1 MDNLNANTTVNSTAQ
16 YSIDNGTLFPFQVA
30 AQNSTV
36 QIYNLTS
43 FQTPALPPGPHR
55 LFVQYSSSATAPLV
69 LDHLIILTLS
79 LTPSSQG
86 PSHARLSKGAIA
98 GIVIG
103 SLVGVLIAIILIRVV
118 RKRKSAAAQRPP
130 PYAVPAD
137 GDGKGQQ

>member
-1 MDNLNANTTVNSTAQ
+1 LNTNTTVSSSAQ

-30 AQNSTV
+30 AKNSTV

-43 FQTPALPPGPHR
+43 FQTPALSPGPHR
-55 LFVQYSSSATAPLV
+55 LFAQYSSSATAPLV
-69 LDHLIILTLS
+69 LDHLIIQ
-79 LTPSSQG
+79 TPPLISSSQ
-86 PSHARLSKGAIA
+86 SHARLSKGAIA

-103 SLVGVLIAIILIRVV
+103 SLVGVLIAIILIWVV